1 MPSEKRTV
9 LAARSIVAALLPVMQ
24 AIFFSAKISGV
35 DTHFG
40 GGASS
45 SESMSFD
52 SGGRS

>member
-9 LAARSIVAALLPVMQ
+9 LAARSIATALLPVMQ
-24 AIFFSAKISGV
+24 AMRFSAKLSGV

-45 SESMSFD
+45 SESTSFD